1 MDAFYQQFQFIHALL
16 PYFPATN
23 RMFFSYML
31 YFLEFRHMCEAF
43 RVEQDL
49 LNAAPEQPDFPDTE
63 TLISMLTKNMPQSE
77 VERIKKM
84 MDMMKM
90 MEMMEGMNAASP
102 PPTPEHTGREQH
114 PSQSEAEPGFGAR
127 MQGLFSSQG
136 YSPKSSAASE
146 PDKTQS
152 AKSNSNPAPPPGIN
166 NEMLKRMMSP
176 KQQELFAQYQN
187 LFKNE

>member
-1 MDAFYQQFQFIHALL
+1 MDAFYRQFQFLHTLL

-23 RMFFSYML
+23 RMFFSYLL

-49 LNAAPEQPDFPDTE
+49 LHAAPENPDFPDTE
-63 TLISMLTKNMPQSE
+63 TIMNMLTKNMPQSD

-84 MDMMKM
+84 IDMMKM
-90 MEMMEGMNAASP
+90 MEMMEGMNSSASQPAAAP
-102 PPTPEHTGREQH
+102 DDNDQKAA
-114 PSQSEAEPGFGAR
+114 QNEAEPGFGAR
-127 MQGLFSSQG
+127 MQSSFSFHGHAPQQAK
-136 YSPKSSAASE
+136 PSE
-146 PDKTQS
+146 QNTDSKP
-152 AKSNSNPAPPPGIN
+152 NPAPPPGIN
-166 NEMLKRMMSP
+166 NDMLKRMMSP

>member
-1 MDAFYQQFQFIHALL
+1 MDAFYKQFQFLHTLL

-23 RMFFSYML
+23 RMFFSYLL

-49 LNAAPEQPDFPDTE
+49 LHAAPDMPEFPDAE
-63 TLISMLTKNMPQSE
+63 TLINMLAKNMPQSD

-84 MDMMKM
+84 IDMMKM
-90 MEMMEGMNAASP
+90 MEMMETMNSSDSQP
-102 PPTPEHTGREQH
+102 
-114 PSQSEAEPGFGAR
+114 QSEAKDCEPKPYQNESEPGFGAR
-127 MQGLFSSQG
+127 MQGTQ
-136 YSPKSSAASE
+136 KS
-146 PDKTQS
+146 T
-152 AKSNSNPAPPPGIN
+152 SNSAPPPGIN
-166 NEMLKRMMSP
+166 NDMLKRMMSP

>member
-1 MDAFYQQFQFIHALL
+1 MDAFYRQFQFLHTLL

-23 RMFFSYML
+23 RMFFSYLL

-49 LNAAPEQPDFPDTE
+49 LHAAPETPDFPDTE
-63 TLISMLTKNMPQSE
+63 TLIGMLTKNMPQSD

-84 MDMMKM
+84 IDMMKM
-90 MEMMEGMNAASP
+90 MEMMESMNSPDFQSASAQNDC
-102 PPTPEHTGREQH
+102 EQQSSQRE
-114 PSQSEAEPGFGAR
+114 PEPGFGAR
-127 MQGLFSSQG
+127 MQGAFSFQERTQQRTENFAQDAQ
-136 YSPKSSAASE
+136 KS
-146 PDKTQS
+146 T
-152 AKSNSNPAPPPGIN
+152 SNSTPPPGIN
-166 NEMLKRMMSP
+166 NDMLKRMMSP